1 MCTRRA
7 ANRASGGT
15 PRSTGFTLIEL
26 IVFIVIV
33 SVALVGVM
41 TVLNVTSRSSADPMV
56 KKQVLAAAE
65 ALLEE
70 VQLQPFTFC
79 DPSDRSAATAT
90 SAIFD
95 PTAGIVTQCW
105 DAVQGLG
112 GGGAARIANT
122 DNVGDYSGITLNPVT
137 SIDGG
142 RPLDGYAATITLTP
156 ESLGPAG
163 PTEISSA
170 ACASATDCTA
180 LNVLRISVAVSGG
193 GESVTLE
200 GYRARHSPNMLP

>member
-1 MCTRRA
+1 MCTRRS
-7 ANRASGGT
+7 ANRTSGGT

-41 TVLNVTSRSSADPMV
+41 TVLSVTSRSSADPMV

-65 ALLEE
+65 AILEE
-70 VQLQPFTFC
+70 VQLQPFTLC
-79 DPSDRSAATAT
+79 KPDDPNAATAT
-90 SAIFD
+90 AA
-95 PTAGIVTQCW
+95 TAAAGCTT
-105 DAVQGLG
+105 AVQGLG
-112 GGGAARIANT
+112 PGGTDRIADT
-122 DNVGDYSGITLNPVT
+122 DNVGDYSGITLNPVK
-137 SIDGG
+137 SIDGNYT
-142 RPLDGYAATITLTP
+142 LASYAATITLTP

-163 PTEISSA
+163 TEISSA
-170 ACASATDCTA
+170 ACASAIDCTA

>member
-1 MCTRRA
+1 MPL
-7 ANRASGGT
+7 AS
-15 PRSTGFTLIEL
+15 GFTLIEL

-65 ALLEE
+65 AILEE

-79 DPSDRSAATAT
+79 SPDDPNAATAT
-90 SAIFD
+90 AA
-95 PTAGIVTQCW
+95 TAVAGCTT
-105 DAVQGLG
+105 AVQGLG
-112 GGGAARIANT
+112 PGGTARIANT
-122 DNVGDYSGITLNPVT
+122 DNVGDYSGITLNPVD
-137 SIDGG
+137 SIDGSH
-142 RPLDGYAATITLTP
+142 PLDGYAATITLTP

-163 PTEISSA
+163 KLISSA
-170 ACASATDCTA
+170 ACASTTDCTA